1 MLTYFNPSTSAL
13 INRKDP
19 YYARTM
25 FQLSS
30 AKSTTGS
37 STFIDRSPGNF
48 PITAAG
54 GVTFSNEVSK
64 FGSNSIKFSGSGTY
78 LHSKRVASQDRYNF
92 TVEFWFYRT
101 GHVAGSSNPA
111 VLIDTRSDSS
121 SGGNPY
127 IVIASNGQVI
137 GNVFSGGNK
146 WTSSATNLNQWYH
159 VAVSKDGTTWRMF
172 LNGVQVGSNYT
183 SSADILPNND
193 VTIGTYWNQRT
204 NNTSY
209 KFAGYIDDVRIMS
222 SAYTS
227 NFTPA
232 TRLNGITGDY
242 VSNLEYR
249 GFTQRRGSDHILA
262 GSSVIQA
269 GDLALL
275 YASVYSNV
283 TVTMPT
289 GWTES
294 LADVANSGIKYRIG
308 FKIITAED
316 IGASISVIA
325 GGTNPST
332 IVHYLRPTRP
342 ITRVYTRSAAN
353 WQDHNTSLSIS
364 MSRTNAN
371 SEFTFNGGSII
382 TGMAGST
389 NDFTT
394 YTASPAFDHTASTVT
409 SGNLAAG
416 LTIKPR
422 TAPQTMSMPDQG
434 NNLMALGMLFVT

>member
-1 MLTYFNPSTSAL
+1 MLTYFNPSTGAL

-101 GHVAGSSNPA
+101 GHVAGSGNPA
-111 VLIDTRSDSS
+111 VLVDTRSDTSS
-121 SGGNPY
+121 SANPF
-127 IVIASNGQVI
+127 IAINSSGTI
-137 GNVFSGGNK
+137 AGNVFSSAR
-146 WTSSATNLNQWYH
+146 WTSTATNLNQWYH
-159 VAVSKDGTTWRMF
+159 VAVSRDGTTWRMF

-183 SSADILPNND
+183 SSAEILPHND
-193 VTIGTYWNQRT
+193 VTIGTYVNQRT

-209 KFAGYIDDVRIMS
+209 KFAGYIDDVRIIS

-249 GFTQRRGSDHILA
+249 GFTQRRGSEHILA
-262 GSSVIQA
+262 GSSVAQA

-283 TVTMPT
+283 TITMPT

-294 LADVANSGIKYRIG
+294 FADVSAPSLRYRIG

-316 IGASISVIA
+316 IGASIPVIA

-353 WQDHNTSLSIS
+353 WQGDVAAGSIS
-364 MSRTNAN
+364 FSRTNAN

-382 TGMAGST
+382 TGMAGSS

-422 TAPQTMSMPDQG
+422 TAPQTMSMTDQG